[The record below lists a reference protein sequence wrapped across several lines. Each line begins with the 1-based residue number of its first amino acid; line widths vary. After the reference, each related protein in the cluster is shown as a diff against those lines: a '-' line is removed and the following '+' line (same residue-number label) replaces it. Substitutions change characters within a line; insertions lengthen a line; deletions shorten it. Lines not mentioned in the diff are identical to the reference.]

1 MSELAKIPPQQL
13 DGFDTFEDAV
23 EGEEG
28 RVSSG
33 LIQGERIA
41 FTNEAEW
48 VVASSGLKLPPDLE
62 LLLWDVLRVVNKWPT
77 EPGPP
82 IEARVLGPGE
92 KIPDI
97 KKLNKETP
105 KEEWRM
111 GPSGEEEGPYQFQYL
126 VYLFNETT
134 SGRYTW
140 ATSTTGG
147 GICVRDCVERTNF
160 MRKYKGTR
168 VHAVVTLSDT
178 FMSTRYGGRQRPH
191 FNYVRWIKIGESEEM
206 AALPGPEPVKPP
218 DAKETLSQLAKD
230 ARLAAKVVTKM
241 TEPPVQA
248 KTTAAKKP
256 TGPQEVAKPTAK
268 EVTGDE
274 IKY

>member
-134 SGRYTW
+134 SGDTRGPPPPP
-140 ATSTTGG
+140 AAAFACAIVSSAQTS
-147 GICVRDCVERTNF
+147 C
-160 MRKYKGTR
+160 
-168 VHAVVTLSDT
+168 A
-178 FMSTRYGGRQRPH
+178 STR
-191 FNYVRWIKIGESEEM
+191 
-206 AALPGPEPVKPP
+206 APGCMPW
-218 DAKETLSQLAKD
+218 
-230 ARLAAKVVTKM
+230 
-241 TEPPVQA
+241 
-248 KTTAAKKP
+248 
-256 TGPQEVAKPTAK
+256 
-268 EVTGDE
+268 
-274 IKY
+274 